1 VESHGDLLMME
12 DGVEDV
18 VCLDIV
24 LDSVEP
30 LGVVVSD
37 SNKLFPTFKME
48 SPQKFAVAP
57 IIC

>member
-1 VESHGDLLMME
+1 VESHGDLLKTE

-18 VCLDIV
+18 VSLDIV

-37 SNKLFPTFKME
+37 LNKLLPTLKME
-48 SPQKFAVAP
+48 SPQEFAVTP

>member
-1 VESHGDLLMME
+1 MTE

-18 VCLDIV
+18 VGLDIV

-37 SNKLFPTFKME
+37 SNEFLPAFKME
-48 SPQKFAVAP
+48 SPQESTVTP

>member
-1 VESHGDLLMME
+1 ME

-24 LDSVEP
+24 LDSMEP

-37 SNKLFPTFKME
+37 LNKLFPTLKME
-48 SPQKFAVAP
+48 SPQEFTVAP

>member
-1 VESHGDLLMME
+1 MME

-18 VCLDIV
+18 VCLDIM

-37 SNKLFPTFKME
+37 LNKLFPMFEME
-48 SPQKFAVAP
+48 LPQEFTVTP
-57 IIC
+57 VIC